1 MTLVKKLALGLLL
14 ALLLLQ
20 TAAAPFAASSYR
32 GLARP
37 FAFSLTAW
45 EVRSLAAE
53 AWDRLA
59 HLFSPSPA
67 DEAALVRGFFEG
79 QGEGRGAAP
88 APVEAALEAAVAR
101 VLREEGV
108 GGFPPVAFRFD
119 SPPLLLAVSPRERI
133 ELIQTVLLRPGLD
146 TTQIEGLEGEVEAAR
161 GVSAL
166 VEGIGGIA
174 TYPSLIPPGYG
185 LQDTVSAVAHEWLHH
200 YFFFR
205 PLGRAYGRDYQM
217 TTLNETAA
225 DLAGKEIAARVLWGY
240 GVEPVEPGEAA
251 ETPFDREMRAI
262 RQEVDRLLGED
273 RVEAAEAFMEDSRQR
288 LADMGYHIR
297 RLNQAYF
304 AFHGSYAQSP
314 QSTSPIGEELE
325 RLRQQAGSLG
335 GFIRLVAGIGSH
347 QELKELAY

>member
-1 MTLVKKLALGLLL
+1 LAIKKLALSLLL

-20 TAAAPFAASSYR
+20 GAAAPFAANSYR

-37 FAFSLTAW
+37 FAFSLMAW

-53 AWDRLA
+53 ARDRLTRP
-59 HLFSPSPA
+59 FRPSPT

-79 QGEGRGAAP
+79 QGEAQGGTAP
-88 APVEAALEAAVAR
+88 AQVEASLEAAVAR
-101 VLREEGV
+101 VLQSEGV

-133 ELIQTVLLRPGLD
+133 ELIETVLLRPGLD
-146 TTQIEGLEGEVEAAR
+146 TAQLEGLEREVEAAK

-166 VEGIGGIA
+166 VEGVGGIA
-174 TYPSLIPPGYG
+174 TYPSLIPAGYG

-225 DLAGKEIAARVLWGY
+225 DLAAKEIAGLVLRGY

-262 RQEVDRLLGED
+262 RQEVDRLLGEG
-273 RVEAAEAFMEDSRQR
+273 RVEDAEVFMEDSRQR
-288 LADMGYHIR
+288 LADLGYHIR

-314 QSTSPIGEELE
+314 QSTSPIGKELE
-325 RLRQQAGSLG
+325 RLREKAGSLG
-335 GFIRLVAGIGSH
+335 EFIRLVAGVGSY
-347 QELKELAY
+347 QELKGLAY